1 MICIRRDHY
10 AIVRPITLSISHLK
24 VTFDVVYEISQMTTA
39 TGCNIQY
46 YCESDQN
53 HRKKRYLAH
62 LGSDYN
68 DIRAPAEN
76 SELQMLYFEI
86 KFVAPH
92 LQELLLS
99 VPRNSS
105 IR

>member
-1 MICIRRDHY
+1 MSADREDKTLLGEGNQQ
-10 AIVRPITLSISHLK
+10 TLSAVPSGSDDHSIG
-24 VTFDVVYEISQMTTA
+24 Y
-39 TGCNIQY
+39 NIQY
-46 YCESDQN
+46 YSESDQN

-62 LGSDYN
+62 LGSNNN
-68 DIRAPAEN
+68 DISAPAEN